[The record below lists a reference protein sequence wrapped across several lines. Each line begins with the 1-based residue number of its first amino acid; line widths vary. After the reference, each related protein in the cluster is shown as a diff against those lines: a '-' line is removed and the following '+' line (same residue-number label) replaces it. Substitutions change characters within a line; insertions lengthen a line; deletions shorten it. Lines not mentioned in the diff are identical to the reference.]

1 MLTEIIDFIMNYS
14 ELIIFTLLLMMMLVC
29 CFIIYITPDKEEIS

>member
-1 MLTEIIDFIMNYS
+1 MLSEIIDFIMNYS

>member
-1 MLTEIIDFIMNYS
+1 MIDFIMNYS